1 MAEKKKSTFL
11 QFVLFIVMSLA
22 AFVVQIVLVQFLP
35 KLLVLCGVSE
45 SSTFTAWIFGQ
56 YTVPAFVGFAVG
68 NVAAKVISYILNR
81 KKTFGAV
88 NNLAFSMTVYVIMC
102 VVLIIAETLVGE
114 PLAKAYANLF
124 KNVPALVEW
133 SSTLSMI
140 TYSIAD
146 FLIVFIMEKFVIMN
160 DNLFKSK
167 KKVEEEDNEAPVEE
181 APADEVEESAQE
193 ADVVDEVEAE
203 ETEEVDEEAQEETT
217 ETEVEAPV
225 EEAKEEEEV
234 AEEAQEDETEVNEET
249 PVEETKAEEV
259 EAEVDEVEETKEE
272 TPVEESVEEAQEEVV
287 EETTETEAEA
297 PVEEVKEEEKEEEAH
312 VEAEAVEVPEEKE
325 EAKEEVAEEP
335 VVEVAPESKV
345 EETKAEEV
353 KEEKKEEVAEV
364 KETKTPKQK
373 AMGTIEFDL
382 RVDGYHFSIYANN
395 KQLMFESQG
404 FASEDSVKSGFE
416 TFKNTILDP
425 KVFASVYQDK
435 KGLWRFIIAK
445 RYVGE
450 CYKTRPQAEKA
461 IESVKK
467 FTKLGAVVDYEF
479 DQEKE
484 DEYKAAKKKFN
495 RGTGVD
501 WDTVLKVGK
510 TSGKFTITGRED
522 RGFFFAL
529 YANNGQLLYGS
540 RYYASE
546 DTCSDAIVT
555 FKKAAYLNNFFIDK
569 DKFDNY
575 RFVLRGANAG
585 ITYLGESY
593 RTKDAAQSA
602 AESVRKFALSAK
614 IIPYAPEVEEKEDKE

>member
-181 APADEVEESAQE
+181 APADEVE
-193 ADVVDEVEAE
+193 
-203 ETEEVDEEAQEETT
+203 
-217 ETEVEAPV
+217 APV

-297 PVEEVKEEEKEEEAH
+297 PVDEVKEEEKEEEAH

-335 VVEVAPESKV
+335 VVEAAPESKV

-364 KETKTPKQK
+364 RETKTPKQK

>member
-167 KKVEEEDNEAPVEE
+167 KEEDAEVEDSEADEEPVED
-181 APADEVEESAQE
+181 APAEEVEESAQE

-203 ETEEVDEEAQEETT
+203 ETEEAQEEAKEEVAEETT

-225 EEAKEEEEV
+225 EETKVEEEV
-234 AEEAQEDETEVNEET
+234 TEEAQEDEAEVNEET
-249 PVEETKAEEV
+249 PVEEETKAEEV
-259 EAEVDEVEETKEE
+259 EE
-272 TPVEESVEEAQEEVV
+272 TPAEEESQEEAA
-287 EETTETEAEA
+287 EETTETEVEA
-297 PVEEVKEEEKEEEAH
+297 PIDEVKEEEKEEEAH
-312 VEAEAVEVPEEKE
+312 VEAEAVEVPEEKT
-325 EAKEEVAEEP
+325 EAQEEEVAEKP
-335 VVEVAPESKV
+335 VVEAAPESKV
-345 EETKAEEV
+345 EEAKAEEV
-353 KEEKKEEVAEV
+353 KE
-364 KETKTPKQK
+364 TKAPKQK
-373 AMGTIEFDL
+373 AMGAIEFDL

-467 FTKLGAVVDYEF
+467 FTKLGTIVDYEF

>member
-35 KLLVLCGVSE
+35 KLLVLCGVSD
-45 SSTFTAWIFGQ
+45 SATFTAWIFGQ
-56 YTVPAFVGFAVG
+56 YTVPAFIGFAVG
-68 NVAAKVISYILNR
+68 NVAAKIISYILNR

-146 FLIVFIMEKFVIMN
+146 FLIVFVMEKFVIMN

-167 KKVEEEDNEAPVEE
+167 NKETAKEIGVATEIEDTEEEEVEVTESQEETKDETPVQEVETDEDEKTEEVEEETDEGSQEE
-181 APADEVEESAQE
+181 EFV
-193 ADVVDEVEAE
+193 
-203 ETEEVDEEAQEETT
+203 ETEKDTEAQEE
-217 ETEVEAPV
+217 VPV
-225 EEAKEEEEV
+225 IEESV
-234 AEEAQEDETEVNEET
+234 TEET
-249 PVEETKAEEV
+249 PA
-259 EAEVDEVEETKEE
+259 VEETKEE
-272 TPVEESVEEAQEEVV
+272 IEEPTEEKV
-287 EETTETEAEA
+287 EETQEEAE
-297 PVEEVKEEEKEEEAH
+297 VEEVKEEEKIEEPAEEIAAEEETQEESEVKEIKEEEK
-312 VEAEAVEVPEEKE
+312 VEETPAVEEI
-325 EAKEEVAEEP
+325 
-335 VVEVAPESKV
+335 AP
-345 EETKAEEV
+345 ETKAEEAPV
-353 KEEKKEEVAEV
+353 KEAKSS
-364 KETKTPKQK
+364 KQK

-569 DKFDNY
+569 DKFGNY

-593 RTKDAAQSA
+593 GTKDAAQSA

>member
-167 KKVEEEDNEAPVEE
+167 KKEDAEVEDSEADEEPVED
-181 APADEVEESAQE
+181 APAEEVEESAQE

-203 ETEEVDEEAQEETT
+203 ETEEAQKEAKEEVAEETT

-225 EEAKEEEEV
+225 EETKVEEEV
-234 AEEAQEDETEVNEET
+234 TEEAQEDEAEVNEET
-249 PVEETKAEEV
+249 SVEEETKAEEV
-259 EAEVDEVEETKEE
+259 E
-272 TPVEESVEEAQEEVV
+272 
-287 EETTETEAEA
+287 
-297 PVEEVKEEEKEEEAH
+297 EAH
-312 VEAEAVEVPEEKE
+312 VEAEAQDVPEEKE
-325 EAKEEVAEEP
+325 EVAEKP
-335 VVEVAPESKV
+335 VVEAAPESKV
-345 EETKAEEV
+345 EEAKAEEV
-353 KEEKKEEVAEV
+353 KEEKKEEAQDV
-364 KETKTPKQK
+364 KETKTSKQK
-373 AMGTIEFDL
+373 AMGAIEFDL

-467 FTKLGAVVDYEF
+467 FTKLGTIVDYEF

>member
-167 KKVEEEDNEAPVEE
+167 KKEDVEVEDSEADEEPVED

-203 ETEEVDEEAQEETT
+203 ETVEAVEETQEETT

-225 EEAKEEEEV
+225 EEKVEEEV
-234 AEEAQEDETEVNEET
+234 AEEAQEDEAEANEEA
-249 PVEETKAEEV
+249 PVEEETKAEEV
-259 EAEVDEVEETKEE
+259 EE
-272 TPVEESVEEAQEEVV
+272 TPVEEAKEEVA
-287 EETTETEAEA
+287 EETAETEVEA
-297 PVEEVKEEEKEEEAH
+297 PVDEVKEEEKEEEAH
-312 VEAEAVEVPEEKE
+312 VEVEAQDVPEE
-325 EAKEEVAEEP
+325 KEEVAEEP
-335 VVEVAPESKV
+335 VVEAAPESKV
-345 EETKAEEV
+345 EEAKAEEV

-364 KETKTPKQK
+364 KETKTSKQK
-373 AMGTIEFDL
+373 AMGAIEFDL

-467 FTKLGAVVDYEF
+467 FTKLGTIVDYEF